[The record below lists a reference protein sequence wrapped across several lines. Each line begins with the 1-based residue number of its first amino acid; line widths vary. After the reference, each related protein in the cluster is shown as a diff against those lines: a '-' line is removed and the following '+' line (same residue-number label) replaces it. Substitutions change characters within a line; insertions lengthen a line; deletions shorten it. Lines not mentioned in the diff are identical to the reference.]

1 MFTLKNLH
9 KLQNMWLYFSS
20 YKHVIFFT
28 GIDLW
33 QNSYLG
39 GIQPSSSQ
47 TFSKTLFMLSVYV

>member
-1 MFTLKNLH
+1 MFALKNLH
-9 KLQNMWLYFSS
+9 KLQNMWLHVSS
-20 YKHVIFFT
+20 YKRVIIFT

-47 TFSKTLFMLSVYV
+47 TFSKTLLMRSVYV